1 MSTLSRN
8 FSSLPEADQQL
19 LMAYLYNTLSENNR
33 LKFEKRLDT
42 ESTLAEALTA
52 EQEFE
57 RFLPRGLK
65 PDIDSTRAQ
74 VNQFALHKAL
84 RQSKQP
90 AFNIKVLLASIWPT
104 QGSRSFQLASM
115 AVTFLL
121 GIWFAQSNDFNQ
133 MIHGVQQDSVEPAL
147 AFVPPDDFEI
157 TDVQLG
163 DINSEN
169 GDIQLTYSW
178 SSKKAVAG
186 NLADDNIQHLLVAS
200 IKNNANDGTRLN
212 LVNILQPFAESQTV
226 QEALVF
232 SLLNDPNP
240 GVRLMAAESLVNYSE
255 QKSTRSALLE
265 TLKEESN
272 PGIRIQVY
280 QALLNHLDDP
290 ETVKTIQ
297 QFSVQDSNQYIRDH
311 AIELVKTMAETSV
324 TKI

>member
-1 MSTLSRN
+1 MSTLSGN

-19 LMAYLYNTLSENNR
+19 LMAYLYNTLSENNH
-33 LKFEKRLDT
+33 LKFEQRLDT
-42 ESTLAEALTA
+42 DSTLADALTT

-57 RFLPRGLK
+57 KFLPRGLK
-65 PDIDSTRAQ
+65 PVVDSTRAQ
-74 VNQFALHKAL
+74 VNQFTLHKAL

-90 AFNIKVLLASIWPT
+90 AFNVKVLLASIWPT
-104 QGSRSFQLASM
+104 QGSRSLQMASM

-121 GIWFAQSNDFNQ
+121 GIWFAQSNNFNQ
-133 MIHGVQQDSVEPAL
+133 LINGEQAESVEPVL
-147 AFVPPDDFEI
+147 AFVPPGDFEI

-163 DINSEN
+163 NIKPEN

-186 NLADDNIQHLLVAS
+186 NLADDNIQLLLAAS
-200 IKNNANDGTRLN
+200 MKNNVNDGARLN
-212 LVNILQPFAESQTV
+212 LINILQPFSESKTV

-290 ETVKTIQ
+290 ETLNTIQ
-297 QFSVQDSNQYIRDH
+297 EYSVQDSNQYIRDH
-311 AIELVKTMAETSV
+311 ANGLVKKLAEISD